1 MVNENWHKSAID
13 FVNELAS
20 DKPTPG
26 GGAAG
31 AVCAATGCALLMMS
45 ISITLK
51 KPQLAQDIK
60 NTLNINLDNL
70 TKLKDALLLCAQL
83 DASAYEKV
91 ANAIKLPKTDTER
104 ENTLQSA
111 LKEAALVPV
120 NTAKHI
126 IQTIEIAGK
135 VEDKISKAIISDVNC
150 AKELLKA
157 SLLCCTE
164 NIKANQI
171 YIKNVEF
178 NKELEKDINFIK
190 KFC

>member
-1 MVNENWHKSAID
+1 MVNENWHKSAQAFI
-13 FVNELAS
+13 NELAL

-60 NTLNINLDNL
+60 NVLSMNLDNL
-70 TKLKDALLLCAQL
+70 TKLKEALLLCAKL

-91 ANAIKLPKTDTER
+91 AQAIKLPKTDAKR

-126 IQTIEIAGK
+126 IQIIEIAGK
-135 VEDKISKAIISDVNC
+135 VEGKISKAIISDANC

-157 SLLCCTE
+157 SLLCCME
-164 NIKANQI
+164 NIKANQT